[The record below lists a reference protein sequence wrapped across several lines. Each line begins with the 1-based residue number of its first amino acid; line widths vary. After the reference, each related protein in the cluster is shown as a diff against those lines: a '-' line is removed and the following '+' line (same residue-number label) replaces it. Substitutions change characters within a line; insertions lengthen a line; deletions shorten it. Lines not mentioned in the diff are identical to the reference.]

1 MAKLRR
7 EKVGQVMKSKDNSK
21 PDYIKFERDVAIKA
35 GDIVRLETK
44 KFQLES
50 LQSAVAAGKLSGEQ
64 AEKAKERIERIPD
77 FVRGELIV
85 LREV

>member
-7 EKVGQVMKSKDNSK
+7 EKVGQVMKSKDNNK
-21 PDYIKFERDVAIKA
+21 PDYIKFEKDVSVKA
-35 GDIVRLETK
+35 GDIIRLETK

-50 LQSAVAAGKLSGEQ
+50 LASAVQAGKLSGEQ
-64 AEKAKERIERIPD
+64 AEKAKERIEKIPD

-85 LREV
+85 LREA